1 MLDVR
6 RLRVLREVSLR
17 GSFSAAAQALAYSQS
32 AVSQQIAALEREAG
46 TRLVERDTRRVRL
59 TDAGQALVG
68 RADTILAELAAAD
81 AELAAIAGL
90 RGGRVRVSTFAS
102 AATTLLPAAVATFR
116 DRHPEVQVELSLVEA
131 TAEAVDGVRAGRA
144 DLALLTQPVDQPP
157 PGLVEAHRLFE
168 DPMLV
173 VLPAGHPLAR
183 RRALALADLAGEPWV
198 LGGGP
203 GCSDRD
209 TVLRACHA
217 AGFEPRVTVAFP
229 TDDYNATQGMV
240 AAGAGITLLPRLAL
254 TMPRDDLV
262 VRPLAGDS
270 PSRLVVAAVR
280 RGNQPPAT
288 LAMLEVVRAVGEGIT
303 GAMAQALLGGRGG
316 SELPPHGSGTA
327 RSEGA
332 LAGDLPPD
340 N

>member
-46 TRLVERDTRRVRL
+46 TRLVERDTRGVRL
-59 TDAGQALVG
+59 TEAGQALVR
-68 RADTILAELAAAD
+68 RADTILAELDAAD
-81 AELAAIAGL
+81 AELAALAGL
-90 RGGRVRVSTFAS
+90 RGGRVRLSTFAS
-102 AATTLLPAAVATFR
+102 AATALLPAAVTAFR
-116 DRHPEVQVELSLVEA
+116 ADHPEVQVELSLVEA
-131 TAEAVDGVRAGRA
+131 TAEALDGVRAGRA
-144 DLALLTQPVDQPP
+144 DLALLTQPVDQPLP
-157 PGLVEAHRLFE
+157 DLVEAHPLFE
-168 DPMLV
+168 DPMLI

-240 AAGAGITLLPRLAL
+240 AAGAGITLLPGLA
-254 TMPRDDLV
+254 MNVPRDDLV
-262 VRPLAGDS
+262 VRPLAGDA
-270 PSRLVVAAVR
+270 PSRLVVVAVR
-280 RGNQPPAT
+280 RGDQPPAT
-288 LAMLEVVRAVGEGIT
+288 LAMLAVVAEEGRR
-303 GAMAQALLGGRGG
+303 LSG
-316 SELPPHGSGTA
+316 S
-327 RSEGA
+327 
-332 LAGDLPPD
+332 
-340 N
+340 

>member
-32 AVSQQIAALEREAG
+32 AVSQQIAVLEREAG
-46 TRLVERDTRRVRL
+46 TRLVERQGRRVRL
-59 TDAGQALVG
+59 TDAGQALVR
-68 RADTILAELAAAD
+68 RADAILAELAAAE

-102 AATTLLPAAVATFR
+102 AATALLPAAVAAFR
-116 DRHPEVQVELSLVEA
+116 ADHPEVQVELSLVEA
-131 TAEAVDGVRAGRA
+131 TGEALDGVRAGRA

-157 PGLVEAHRLFE
+157 PDQVETHRLLQ

-209 TVLRACHA
+209 TILRACHA
-217 AGFEPRVTVAFP
+217 AGFEPRVTVLFP

-254 TMPRDDLV
+254 AVPRDGLV
-262 VRPLAGDS
+262 VRPLAGGG

-280 RGNQPPAT
+280 GGDQAPAT
-288 LAMLEVVRAVGEGIT
+288 LAMLEVLGE
-303 GAMAQALLGGRGG
+303 AGRRVSG
-316 SELPPHGSGTA
+316 S
-327 RSEGA
+327 
-332 LAGDLPPD
+332 
-340 N
+340 

>member
-32 AVSQQIAALEREAG
+32 AVSQQIAVLEREAG
-46 TRLVERDTRRVRL
+46 TRLVERDARGVRL
-59 TDAGQALVG
+59 TDAGQALV
-68 RADTILAELAAAD
+68 RRTDTILAELDAAD

-90 RGGRVRVSTFAS
+90 RGGRVRLSTFAS
-102 AATTLLPAAVATFR
+102 AATALLPAAVAAFR
-116 DRHPEVQVELSLVEA
+116 AHHPEVQVELSLVEA

-144 DLALLTQPVDQPP
+144 DLALLAQPP
-157 PGLVEAHRLFE
+157 SAWPLPDLVEAHRLFE

-183 RRALALADLAGEPWV
+183 RRALALADLAGEPWI

-217 AGFEPRVTVAFP
+217 AGFEPRVSVAFP

-254 TMPRDDLV
+254 TVPRDDLV
-262 VRPLAGDS
+262 VRPLAGGG

-280 RGNQPPAT
+280 HDQPPAT
-288 LAMLEVVRAVGEGIT
+288 LAMLEVIAEEGRR
-303 GAMAQALLGGRGG
+303 LSG
-316 SELPPHGSGTA
+316 S
-327 RSEGA
+327 
-332 LAGDLPPD
+332 
-340 N
+340 

>member
-1 MLDVR
+1 M
-6 RLRVLREVSLR
+6 LREVSLR

-46 TRLVERDTRRVRL
+46 TRLVERDGRGVRL
-59 TDAGQALVG
+59 TDAGQALVR
-68 RADTILAELAAAD
+68 RADAILAELAAAD

-102 AATTLLPAAVATFR
+102 AATALLPAAVATFR
-116 DRHPEVQVELSLVEA
+116 ADHPRSRSSSPWSRRPRGRRRPGRPGRPGPA
-131 TAEAVDGVRAGRA
+131 DPAGRPA
-144 DLALLTQPVDQPP
+144 PP
-157 PGLVEAHRLFE
+157 DLVEAHRLFE

-217 AGFEPRVTVAFP
+217 AGFEPRVT
-229 TDDYNATQGMV
+229 
-240 AAGAGITLLPRLAL
+240 
-254 TMPRDDLV
+254 
-262 VRPLAGDS
+262 S
-270 PSRLVVAAVR
+270 PSRPTTTTPP
-280 RGNQPPAT
+280 RGWWPPAP
-288 LAMLEVVRAVGEGIT
+288 
-303 GAMAQALLGGRGG
+303 G
-316 SELPPHGSGTA
+316 SRCCPGWP
-327 RSEGA
+327 
-332 LAGDLPPD
+332 
-340 N
+340 

>member
-17 GSFSAAAQALAYSQS
+17 GSFSAAAEALAYSQS

-46 TRLVERDTRRVRL
+46 TRLVERHGRGVRL
-59 TDAGQALVG
+59 TDAGQALVR
-68 RADTILAELAAAD
+68 RADAILAELAAAD

-102 AATTLLPAAVATFR
+102 AAAALLPPAVAAFR
-116 DRHPEVQVELSLVEA
+116 AGHPEVRVELSLVEA
-131 TAEAVDGVRAGRA
+131 TEEAVDGVRAGRV
-144 DLALLTQPVDQPP
+144 DLALLAQPVDQPP
-157 PGLVEAHRLFE
+157 SDLVETHRLFE

-173 VLPAGHPLAR
+173 VLPGGHRLAR
-183 RRALALADLAGEPWV
+183 QRALALADLAGEPWV

-203 GCSDRD
+203 VCSDRD
-209 TVLRACHA
+209 TILRACHV

-254 TMPRDDLV
+254 AVPRDDLA
-262 VRPLAGDS
+262 VRPLAGAGV
-270 PSRLVVAAVR
+270 SRLVVAAVR
-280 RGNQPPAT
+280 RGDQAAAT
-288 LAMLEVVRAVGEGIT
+288 LAMLEVVREEG
-303 GAMAQALLGGRGG
+303 QRLSG
-316 SELPPHGSGTA
+316 S
-327 RSEGA
+327 
-332 LAGDLPPD
+332 
-340 N
+340 